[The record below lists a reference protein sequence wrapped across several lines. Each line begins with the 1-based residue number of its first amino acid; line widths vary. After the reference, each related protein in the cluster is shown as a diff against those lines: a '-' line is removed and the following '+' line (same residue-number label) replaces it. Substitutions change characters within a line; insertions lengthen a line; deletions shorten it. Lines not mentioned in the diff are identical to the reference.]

1 MPEHDQPDHEGLSP
15 AGKQRTSKKLRLQ
28 SGYCE
33 YKMKALLIK
42 VGFCDAFVW
51 SLNTNEVREV
61 AAMANFNLNKTQS
74 LNCALRA
81 VYMEEE
87 GWGDFVD
94 LGEGV
99 RNQPYLLFPHKH
111 GL

>member
-1 MPEHDQPDHEGLSP
+1 MRIQEESFIDQ
-15 AGKQRTSKKLRLQ
+15 
-28 SGYCE
+28 
-33 YKMKALLIK
+33 
-42 VGFCDAFVW
+42 VGFCDVLVW

-74 LNCALRA
+74 LNGALRA

-87 GWGDFVD
+87 RGNFVA
-94 LGEGV
+94 LGGGV
-99 RNQPYLLFPHKH
+99 RNQPYLLFPYTY

>member
-1 MPEHDQPDHEGLSP
+1 M
-15 AGKQRTSKKLRLQ
+15 
-28 SGYCE
+28 
-33 YKMKALLIK
+33 IK

-61 AAMANFNLNKTQS
+61 AAMVNFNLNKTQS
-74 LNCALRA
+74 LNDAVRV

-87 GWGDFVD
+87 GEISWP
-94 LGEGV
+94 LGKGSET
-99 RNQPYLLFPHKH
+99 NPILFPHTY